1 MTVRCFLSKCGRA
14 QREGKMKLP
23 YEFEERMKKMLGDE
37 YDDFMASYDRPRL
50 RGLRVNTMKITPEEF
65 EKAAPFPV
73 RRVPWVSDGFIYPND
88 VFPARHP
95 YYAAGV
101 YYLQEPSAMTPASR
115 LPVEPG
121 DRVLDLCA
129 APGGKATELAARLR
143 GTGILVANDASNS
156 RAKALL
162 RNLELFGTE
171 NMFVTNEMPDRL
183 ADVFSGYF
191 DKILVDAP
199 CSGEGMFRKDPD
211 VAETWSPE
219 RVRYF
224 ASQQRNILENARKM
238 LKPGGYLMYSTCT
251 FSPEEDEQMI
261 SWFIRTFPDFS
272 LQEMEGYAGFSEGRP
287 DWADGN
293 PELRKCVR
301 IWPHRMDGEGHF
313 LALMRRNLSVDPEL
327 EAESGQR
334 QGNIAASALS
344 ASRGLADAVTGF
356 PAGERAGCTEAGLS
370 VLGIGDR
377 ARTDDRTQSDLL
389 CRRKK
394 KTRRGGASGKG
405 RGRENMPS
413 DIRPDPEQME
423 LLSEFL
429 PQSDTEKIERRAGKG
444 YYVQELP
451 DGAGRLNFL
460 RNGLYLGEWK
470 KKRFEPSQ
478 PLAMALNPEKFG
490 RFFSMRPG
498 DERIARY
505 LHGETIQADP
515 EREKISDGWN
525 LICVDRFPIGWGKYA
540 NGTIKNKYAASWRK

>member
-1 MTVRCFLSKCGRA
+1 MCSGFPDAGSGSIRGM

-23 YEFEERMKKMLGDE
+23 YEFDERMKKMLGEE
-37 YDDFMASYDRPRL
+37 YSDFMASYDRPRL

-65 EKAAPFPV
+65 ETIAPFPV
-73 RRVPWVSDGFIYPND
+73 KKVPWVSDGFIYPND

-115 LPVEPG
+115 LPIEAG

-129 APGGKATELAARLR
+129 APGGKATELAAKLR

-171 NMFVTNEMPDRL
+171 NMFVTNEMPERL
-183 ADVFSGYF
+183 SGVFSGYF

-199 CSGEGMFRKDPD
+199 CSGEGLFRKDPD

-261 SWFIRTFPDFS
+261 SWFINTYPDLS
-272 LQEMEGYAGFSEGRP
+272 LQEMEGYSGFSEGRP

-313 LALMRRNLSVDPEL
+313 LALMRRDLS
-327 EAESGQR
+327 SGSDR
-334 QGNIAASALS
+334 EDSGAALHGREKKRT
-344 ASRGLADAVTGF
+344 SRGRVSGRTR
-356 PAGERAGCTEAGLS
+356 ERQTLS
-370 VLGIGDR
+370 
-377 ARTDDRTQSDLL
+377 
-389 CRRKK
+389 
-394 KTRRGGASGKG
+394 
-405 RGRENMPS
+405 S
-413 DIRPDPEQME
+413 DIRPDSEQLE
-423 LLSEFL
+423 LLREFL
-429 PQSDTEKIERRAGKG
+429 PQAETGRIERRSDKG

-451 DGAGRLNFL
+451 DGAGKLNFL

-478 PLAMALNPEKFG
+478 PLAMAKRPEEFENV
-490 RFFSMRPG
+490 FSMKPD

-505 LHGETIQADP
+505 LHGETIQTDP
-515 EREKISDGWN
+515 KRERVSSGWN

-540 NGTIKNKYAASWRK
+540 NGIIKNKYAASWRR